1 MAFTSQQNFLASI
14 DGVTANELNRVMD
27 RTLDNYEERKKCIE
41 ETLEG
46 TSFFEEYFTNYYN
59 VNASQ
64 NDYLSLENNV
74 CKVLE
79 NYASY
84 LLNSK
89 DIDDEEAE
97 VYKFYYDESEFRRAV
112 NKDMKYDE
120 KGPEVIDFLLAN
132 QSNYKKAKDQKIT
145 SSDLKRNDYLGDV
158 LRDYQTYIDVLNNSN
173 MQAYRRNRLKGEVQ
187 RDMILSKD
195 ALLRVHGY
203 NLRYF
208 SESTKPNL
216 ELFDFADFNQLKGYS
231 LRVPEDIKDKNH
243 ANIDGLLR
251 MKFNGDFQNDFQ
263 CILYDLEILIEKTK
277 LTDRERECLNYFRNG
292 LTNIKISDILNID
305 KSVVSRSVDRAIKK
319 VNQEAYELQWR

>member
-1 MAFTSQQNFLASI
+1 MAFTSQQNFTANL
-14 DGVTANELNRVMD
+14 DNTNANELNRVMD
-27 RTLDNYEERKKCIE
+27 RTLDNYEERKQCIE
-41 ETLEG
+41 NTLEG
-46 TSFFEEYFTNYYN
+46 TSFFEEYFTDYYN

-89 DIDDEEAE
+89 DIDDEESE
-97 VYKFYYDESEFRRAV
+97 VYKFYYDESEFMRAI
-112 NKDMKYDE
+112 NKDVKYDS
-120 KGPEVIDFLLAN
+120 KGQEVIDFLLAN

-145 SSDLKRNDYLGDV
+145 SSDLKRNDIVGEV
-158 LRDYQTYIDVLNNSN
+158 LRDYQSYVDLLNNSN

-187 RDMILSKD
+187 RDMILAKD

-208 SESTKPNL
+208 SESTRPNL
-216 ELFDFADFNQLKGYS
+216 EVIDLADIMQLKGYS
-231 LRVPEDIKDKNH
+231 FDNVKDPHH
-243 ANIDGLLR
+243 AKVDGLLR

-263 CILYDLEILIEKTK
+263 CILYDVDILIEKTE
-277 LTDRERECLNYFRNG
+277 LTERERECLNYFRNG
-292 LTNIKISDILNID
+292 LTNTKISDIIG
-305 KSVVSRSVDRAIKK
+305 VSSQVIGRTIDRAVNK
-319 VNQEAYELQWR
+319 VSTRAMELQWR

>member
-46 TSFFEEYFTNYYN
+46 TTFFEEYFTDYYN

-89 DIDDEEAE
+89 DIDDEETE
-97 VYKFYYDESEFRRAV
+97 VYKFYYDESEFMRAI
-112 NKDMKYDE
+112 NKDIKYDD
-120 KGPEVIDFLLAN
+120 KGQEVIDFLLAN

-145 SSDLKRNDYLGDV
+145 AADLNRNDVVGEV
-158 LRDYQTYIDVLNNSN
+158 LRDYQSYIDLLNNSN

-216 ELFDFADFNQLKGYS
+216 EVFDFVDFNQLKGYS
-231 LRVPEDIKDKNH
+231 VDGVDPHYSKV
-243 ANIDGLLR
+243 DGLLR

-263 CILYDLEILIEKTK
+263 CILYDLDILIEKTK

-292 LTNIKISDILNID
+292 LTNVKIGDIINITSQ
-305 KSVVSRSVDRAIKK
+305 SVGQSIDSAIKK
-319 VNQEAYELQWR
+319 VNKKAFELQWR

>member
-46 TSFFEEYFTNYYN
+46 TTFFEEYFTDYYN

-89 DIDDEEAE
+89 DIDDEETE
-97 VYKFYYDESEFRRAV
+97 VYKFYYDESEFMRAI
-112 NKDMKYDE
+112 NKDVKYDD
-120 KGPEVIDFLLAN
+120 KGQEVIDFLLAN

-145 SSDLKRNDYLGDV
+145 AADLNRNDYLGEV
-158 LRDYQTYIDVLNNSN
+158 LRDYQTYINVLNNGN

-187 RDMILSKD
+187 RDMILAKD
-195 ALLRVHGY
+195 GLLRVHGY

-216 ELFDFADFNQLKGYS
+216 EVFDFADFNQLKGYTIDGIES
-231 LRVPEDIKDKNH
+231 RYAKV
-243 ANIDGLLR
+243 DGLLR
-251 MKFNGDFQNDFQ
+251 MKFNGDFQYDFQ
-263 CILYDLEILIEKTK
+263 CILYDLDILIEKTK
-277 LTDRERECLNYFRNG
+277 LTERERECLNYFRNG
-292 LTNIKISDILNID
+292 LTNTKISDILGVDHSVISRNI
-305 KSVVSRSVDRAIKK
+305 DRAIKK
-319 VNQEAYELQWR
+319 VNKKAFELQWR

>member
-27 RTLDNYEERKKCIE
+27 RTLDNYDERKACIE
-41 ETLEG
+41 DTLEG
-46 TSFFEEYFTNYYN
+46 TSFFEEYFTDYYN

-89 DIDDEEAE
+89 DIDDEESQQ
-97 VYKFYYDESEFRRAV
+97 YKFYYDESEFMRAI
-112 NKDMKYDE
+112 NKDVKYDD
-120 KGPEVIDFLLAN
+120 KGQEVIDFLLAN

-145 SSDLKRNDYLGDV
+145 AADLNRNDVVGEV
-158 LRDYQTYIDVLNNSN
+158 LRDYKSYIDTLDNSD

-187 RDMILSKD
+187 RDMILAKD
-195 ALLRVHGY
+195 GLLRVHGY

-216 ELFDFADFNQLKGYS
+216 EVFDFADFNQLKGYTIDGIES
-231 LRVPEDIKDKNH
+231 RYAKV
-243 ANIDGLLR
+243 DGLLR
-251 MKFNGDFQNDFQ
+251 MKFNGDFQYDFQ
-263 CILYDLEILIEKTK
+263 CILYDLDILIEKTK
-277 LTDRERECLNYFRNG
+277 LTERERECLNYFRNG
-292 LTNIKISDILNID
+292 LTNTKISDILGVD
-305 KSVVSRSVDRAIKK
+305 HSVISRNVDRAIKK
-319 VNQEAYELQWR
+319 VNKKAFELQWR

>member
-14 DGVTANELNRVMD
+14 DGTTANELNRVMD
-27 RTLDNYEERKKCIE
+27 RTLDNYEERKACIE
-41 ETLEG
+41 DTLEG

-89 DIDDEEAE
+89 DIENEETE
-97 VYKFYYDESEFRRAV
+97 VYKFYYDESEFMRAI
-112 NKDMKYDE
+112 NKDVKYDD
-120 KGPEVIDFLLAN
+120 KGQEVIDFLLAN

-145 SSDLKRNDYLGDV
+145 AADLRRNDYLGEV
-158 LRDYQTYIDVLNNSN
+158 LRDYQTYINVLNNGN

-187 RDMILSKD
+187 RDMILAKD

-208 SESTKPNL
+208 SESTQPNL
-216 ELFDFADFNQLKGYS
+216 EVFDFADFNQLKGYT
-231 LRVPEDIKDKNH
+231 VEGVDPHYTKV
-243 ANIDGLLR
+243 DGLLR

-263 CILYDLEILIEKTK
+263 CILYDLDILIEKTK
-277 LTDRERECLNYFRNG
+277 LTERERECLNYFRNG
-292 LTNIKISDILNID
+292 LTNVKIADIIGVNEKSIRRSID
-305 KSVVSRSVDRAIKK
+305 SAIKK
-319 VNQEAYELQWR
+319 VNKKAFELQWR

>member
-46 TSFFEEYFTNYYN
+46 TTFFEEYFTDYYN

-89 DIDDEEAE
+89 DIDDEESQQ
-97 VYKFYYDESEFRRAV
+97 YKFYYDESEFMRAI
-112 NKDMKYDE
+112 NKDIKYDD
-120 KGPEVIDFLLAN
+120 KGQEVIDFLLAN

-145 SSDLKRNDYLGDV
+145 AADLNRNDVVGEV
-158 LRDYQTYIDVLNNSN
+158 LRDYKSYIDTLDNSD

-187 RDMILSKD
+187 RDMILAKD

-208 SESTKPNL
+208 SESTKPDL
-216 ELFDFADFNQLKGYS
+216 EVFDFADFNQLKGYTMEGVES
-231 LRVPEDIKDKNH
+231 RYAKV
-243 ANIDGLLR
+243 DGLLR

-263 CILYDLEILIEKTK
+263 CILYDLDTLIDKTK
-277 LTDRERECLNYFRNG
+277 LTEKERECLNYFRNG
-292 LTNIKISDILNID
+292 LTNTKISDILGIDHSVISRNI
-305 KSVVSRSVDRAIKK
+305 DRAIKK
-319 VNQEAYELQWR
+319 VNKKAFELQWR

>member
-14 DGVTANELNRVMD
+14 DGVTASELNRVMD
-27 RTLDNYEERKKCIE
+27 RTLDNYNERKACIE
-41 ETLEG
+41 DTLEG
-46 TSFFEEYFTNYYN
+46 TSFFEEYFTDYYN

-74 CKVLE
+74 WKVLE

-89 DIDDEEAE
+89 DIDDEETE
-97 VYKFYYDESEFRRAV
+97 VYKFYYDESEFMRAI
-112 NKDMKYDE
+112 NKDVKYDD

-145 SSDLKRNDYLGDV
+145 AADLRRNDYLGEV
-158 LRDYQTYIDVLNNSN
+158 LRNYQTYIDVLNNGN

-187 RDMILSKD
+187 RDMILAKD
-195 ALLRVHGY
+195 ALLRVYSY

-208 SESTKPNL
+208 SESTQPNL
-216 ELFDFADFNQLKGYS
+216 EVFDFGDFNQLKGYS
-231 LRVPEDIKDKNH
+231 VDGVDPHYSKV
-243 ANIDGLLR
+243 DGLLR

-263 CILYDLEILIEKTK
+263 CILYDLDILIEKTK
-277 LTDRERECLNYFRNG
+277 LTD
-292 LTNIKISDILNID
+292 
-305 KSVVSRSVDRAIKK
+305 
-319 VNQEAYELQWR
+319 

>member
-46 TSFFEEYFTNYYN
+46 TTFFEEYFTDYYN

-89 DIDDEEAE
+89 DIDDEESQQ
-97 VYKFYYDESEFRRAV
+97 YKFYYDETAFRRAV

-173 MQAYRRNRLKGEVQ
+173 MQAYKRNRLKGEVQ

-203 NLRYF
+203 HLRYF

-216 ELFDFADFNQLKGYS
+216 ELFDFADFNQLKGYT
-231 LRVPEDIKDKNH
+231 VEGVDPHYTKV
-243 ANIDGLLR
+243 DGLLR
-251 MKFNGDFQNDFQ
+251 MRFNGDFQDDFQ
-263 CILYDLEILIEKTK
+263 CILYDLDILIEKTK
-277 LTDRERECLNYFRNG
+277 LTERERECLNYFRNG
-292 LTNIKISDILNID
+292 LTNVKIGDIIGVDEKSIRRSID
-305 KSVVSRSVDRAIKK
+305 SAIKK
-319 VNQEAYELQWR
+319 VNKKAFELQWR

>member
-41 ETLEG
+41 STLEG
-46 TSFFEEYFTNYYN
+46 TFFFEEYFTNYYN

-89 DIDDEEAE
+89 DIEDEEAE

-203 NLRYF
+203 QLRYF

-231 LRVPEDIKDKNH
+231 LRVPEDIKDKNY
-243 ANIDGLLR
+243 ANVDGLLR
-251 MKFNGDFQNDFQ
+251 MKFNGDFQHDFQ
-263 CILYDLEILIEKTK
+263 CILYDLDILIEKTK
-277 LTDRERECLNYFRNG
+277 LTERERECLNYFRNA
-292 LTNIKISDILNID
+292 LTNTKIGDILGVSKQAVTQFID
-305 KSVVSRSVDRAIKK
+305 SAIKK
-319 VNQEAYELQWR
+319 VNKKAFELQWR

>member
-14 DGVTANELNRVMD
+14 DGVTANELNKVMD
-27 RTLDNYEERKKCIE
+27 RTLDNYEERKACIE
-41 ETLEG
+41 NTLEG
-46 TSFFEEYFTNYYN
+46 TSFFEEYFTDYYN

-89 DIDDEEAE
+89 DIDDEESQQ
-97 VYKFYYDESEFRRAV
+97 YKFYYDETAFRRAI
-112 NKDMKYDE
+112 NKDMKYDD
-120 KGPEVIDFLLAN
+120 KSPEVIDFLLAN

-145 SSDLKRNDYLGDV
+145 AADLNRSDVVGEV
-158 LRDYQTYIDVLNNSN
+158 LRDYQSYVDLLNNSN

-187 RDMILSKD
+187 RDMILAKD

-216 ELFDFADFNQLKGYS
+216 EVFDFVDFNQLKGYS
-231 LRVPEDIKDKNH
+231 VDGVDPHYSKV
-243 ANIDGLLR
+243 DGLLR
-251 MKFNGDFQNDFQ
+251 MKFNGDFQHDFQ
-263 CILYDLEILIEKTK
+263 CILYDLDILIEKTK
-277 LTDRERECLNYFRNG
+277 LTERERECLNYFRNG
-292 LTNIKISDILNID
+292 LTNVKIGDIINVTSQSVGQSID
-305 KSVVSRSVDRAIKK
+305 SAIKK
-319 VNQEAYELQWR
+319 VNQKAFELQWR

>member
-1 MAFTSQQNFLASI
+1 MAFTSQQNFLESI

-27 RTLDNYEERKKCIE
+27 RTLDNYDERKACIE
-41 ETLEG
+41 NTLAG
-46 TSFFEEYFTNYYN
+46 TSFFEEYFTDYYN

-89 DIDDEEAE
+89 DIDDEESQQ
-97 VYKFYYDESEFRRAV
+97 YKFYYDESEFMRAI
-112 NKDMKYDE
+112 NKDVKYDD
-120 KGPEVIDFLLAN
+120 KGQEVIDFLLAN

-145 SSDLKRNDYLGDV
+145 AADLNRNDVVGEV
-158 LRDYQTYIDVLNNSN
+158 LRDYKSYIDTLDNSD

-187 RDMILSKD
+187 RDMILAKD
-195 ALLRVHGY
+195 GLLRVHGY

-216 ELFDFADFNQLKGYS
+216 EVFDFADFNQLKGYTIDGIES
-231 LRVPEDIKDKNH
+231 RYAKV
-243 ANIDGLLR
+243 DGLLR
-251 MKFNGDFQNDFQ
+251 MKFNGDFQYDFQ
-263 CILYDLEILIEKTK
+263 CILYDLDILIEKTK
-277 LTDRERECLNYFRNG
+277 LTERERECLNYFRNG
-292 LTNIKISDILNID
+292 LTNTKISDILGVD
-305 KSVVSRSVDRAIKK
+305 HSVISRNVDRAIKK
-319 VNQEAYELQWR
+319 VNKKAFELQWR

>member
-14 DGVTANELNRVMD
+14 DGVTANELNRAMD
-27 RTLDNYEERKKCIE
+27 RTLDNYEERKACIE
-41 ETLEG
+41 DTLEG
-46 TSFFEEYFTNYYN
+46 TSFFEEYFTDYYN

-89 DIDDEEAE
+89 DIDDEESQQ
-97 VYKFYYDESEFRRAV
+97 YKFYYDESEFMRAI
-112 NKDMKYDE
+112 NKDVKYDD
-120 KGPEVIDFLLAN
+120 KGQEVIDFLLAN

-145 SSDLKRNDYLGDV
+145 AADLNRNDVVGEV
-158 LRDYQTYIDVLNNSN
+158 LRDYQSYIDLLNNSN

-187 RDMILSKD
+187 RDMILAKD

-208 SESTKPNL
+208 SESTKPDL
-216 ELFDFADFNQLKGYS
+216 EVLDFADFNQLKGYT
-231 LRVPEDIKDKNH
+231 VEGVDPHYTKV
-243 ANIDGLLR
+243 DGLLR

-263 CILYDLEILIEKTK
+263 CILYDLDILIKKTK
-277 LTDRERECLNYFRNG
+277 LTERERECLNYFRNG
-292 LTNIKISDILNID
+292 LTNVKIGDIIGVDEKSIRRSID
-305 KSVVSRSVDRAIKK
+305 SAIKK
-319 VNQEAYELQWR
+319 VNKKAFELQWR

>member
-41 ETLEG
+41 STLEG
-46 TSFFEEYFTNYYN
+46 TYFFEEYFTDYYN

-89 DIDDEEAE
+89 DIDDEESQQ
-97 VYKFYYDESEFRRAV
+97 YKFYYDESTFRRAV

-173 MQAYRRNRLKGEVQ
+173 MQAYKRNRLKGEVQ

-203 NLRYF
+203 QLRYF

-216 ELFDFADFNQLKGYS
+216 ELFDFADFNQLKGYT
-231 LRVPEDIKDKNH
+231 VEGVDPHYTKV
-243 ANIDGLLR
+243 DGLLR
-251 MKFNGDFQNDFQ
+251 MRFNGDFQDDFQ
-263 CILYDLEILIEKTK
+263 CILYDLDILIEKTK
-277 LTDRERECLNYFRNG
+277 LTERERECLNYFRNG
-292 LTNIKISDILNID
+292 LTNVKIGDIIGVDEKSIRRSID
-305 KSVVSRSVDRAIKK
+305 SAIKK
-319 VNQEAYELQWR
+319 VNKKAFELQWR

>member
-41 ETLEG
+41 STLEG

-89 DIDDEEAE
+89 DIDDEETQQ
-97 VYKFYYDESEFRRAV
+97 YKFYYDESTFRRAV
-112 NKDMKYDE
+112 NKDMKYDD
-120 KGPEVIDFLLAN
+120 KSPEVIDFLLAN

-145 SSDLKRNDYLGDV
+145 ATDLKRSDYLGEV
-158 LRDYQTYIDVLNNSN
+158 LRDYQTYIDVLNTSD
-173 MQAYRRNRLKGEVQ
+173 MKVYRRNRLKGEVQ

-216 ELFDFADFNQLKGYS
+216 EVFDFADFNQLKGYS
-231 LRVPEDIKDKNH
+231 VDGVDPHYSKV
-243 ANIDGLLR
+243 DGLLR

-263 CILYDLEILIEKTK
+263 CILYDLDILIEKTK
-277 LTDRERECLNYFRNG
+277 LTERERECLNYFRNG
-292 LTNIKISDILNID
+292 LTNVKTSDIIGVDEKSIRRSID
-305 KSVVSRSVDRAIKK
+305 SAIKK
-319 VNQEAYELQWR
+319 VNKKAFELQWR

>member
-27 RTLDNYEERKKCIE
+27 RTLDNYEKRKKCIE
-41 ETLEG
+41 STLEG
-46 TSFFEEYFTNYYN
+46 TYFFEEYFTDYYN

-89 DIDDEEAE
+89 DIDDEETE
-97 VYKFYYDESEFRRAV
+97 VYKFYYDESEFMRAI
-112 NKDMKYDE
+112 NKDVKYDD

-145 SSDLKRNDYLGDV
+145 AADLNRNDVVGDV
-158 LRDYQTYIDVLNNSN
+158 LRDYQSYIDTLDNSD

-187 RDMILSKD
+187 RDMILAKD

-208 SESTKPNL
+208 SESTKPDL
-216 ELFDFADFNQLKGYS
+216 EVFDFADFNQLKGYTMEGVES
-231 LRVPEDIKDKNH
+231 RYAKV
-243 ANIDGLLR
+243 DGLLR

-263 CILYDLEILIEKTK
+263 CILYDLDTLIDKTK
-277 LTDRERECLNYFRNG
+277 LTEKERECLNYFRNG
-292 LTNIKISDILNID
+292 LTNTKISDILGIDHSVISRNI
-305 KSVVSRSVDRAIKK
+305 DRAIKK
-319 VNQEAYELQWR
+319 VNKKAFELQWR

>member
-41 ETLEG
+41 STLEG

-89 DIDDEEAE
+89 DIDDEESQQ
-97 VYKFYYDESEFRRAV
+97 YKFYYDESEFMRAI
-112 NKDMKYDE
+112 NKDVKYDD
-120 KGPEVIDFLLAN
+120 KGQEVIDFLLAN

-145 SSDLKRNDYLGDV
+145 AADLNRNDVVGDV
-158 LRDYQTYIDVLNNSN
+158 LRDYQSYVDLLNNSN

-187 RDMILSKD
+187 RDMILAKD

-216 ELFDFADFNQLKGYS
+216 ELFDFADFNQLKGYTMDGVES
-231 LRVPEDIKDKNH
+231 RYAKV
-243 ANIDGLLR
+243 DGLLR

-263 CILYDLEILIEKTK
+263 CILYDLDTLIDKTK
-277 LTDRERECLNYFRNG
+277 LTEKERECLNYFRNG
-292 LTNIKISDILNID
+292 LTNTKISDILGID
-305 KSVVSRSVDRAIKK
+305 HSVVSRNIDRAVKK
-319 VNQEAYELQWR
+319 VNKKSFELQWR

>member
-14 DGVTANELNRVMD
+14 DGVTANELNRAMD
-27 RTLDNYEERKKCIE
+27 RTLNNYDERKECIE

-89 DIDDEEAE
+89 DIDDEESQQ
-97 VYKFYYDESEFRRAV
+97 YKFYYDESTFRRAV
-112 NKDMKYDE
+112 NKDMKYDD

-145 SSDLKRNDYLGDV
+145 SSDLKRNDYLGEV
-158 LRDYQTYIDVLNNSN
+158 LRDYQTYIDTLNNSDL
-173 MQAYRRNRLKGEVQ
+173 QAYRRNRLKGEIQ

-195 ALLRVHGY
+195 SLLRVHGY

-208 SESTKPNL
+208 SESTSPNL
-216 ELFDFADFNQLKGYS
+216 EVFDFADFNQLKGYT
-231 LRVPEDIKDKNH
+231 VEGVDPHYTKV
-243 ANIDGLLR
+243 DGLLR
-251 MKFNGDFQNDFQ
+251 MKFNGDFQYDFQ
-263 CILYDLEILIEKTK
+263 CILYDLDILIEKTK
-277 LTDRERECLNYFRNG
+277 LTERERECLNYFRNG
-292 LTNIKISDILNID
+292 LTNVKIGDIINITSQ
-305 KSVVSRSVDRAIKK
+305 SVGQSIDSAIKK
-319 VNQEAYELQWR
+319 VNKKAFELQWR

>member
-27 RTLDNYEERKKCIE
+27 RTLDNYEERKACIE
-41 ETLEG
+41 NTLEG
-46 TSFFEEYFTNYYN
+46 TSFFEEYFTDYYN

-89 DIDDEEAE
+89 DIDDEETQQ
-97 VYKFYYDESEFRRAV
+97 YKFYYDESTFRRAV
-112 NKDMKYDE
+112 NKDIKYDD
-120 KGPEVIDFLLAN
+120 KSPEVIDFLLAN
-132 QSNYKKAKDQKIT
+132 QSNYKKAKDQKII

-158 LRDYQTYIDVLNNSN
+158 LRDYQTYIDVLDNSN

-208 SESTKPNL
+208 SESTKPDL
-216 ELFDFADFNQLKGYS
+216 EVLDFADFNQLKGYT
-231 LRVPEDIKDKNH
+231 VEGVDPHYTKV
-243 ANIDGLLR
+243 DGLLK

-263 CILYDLEILIEKTK
+263 CILYDLDILIKKTK
-277 LTDRERECLNYFRNG
+277 LTERERECLNYFRNG
-292 LTNIKISDILNID
+292 LTNVKIGDIIGVDEKSIRRSID
-305 KSVVSRSVDRAIKK
+305 SAIKK
-319 VNQEAYELQWR
+319 VNKKAFELQWR

>member
-14 DGVTANELNRVMD
+14 DGTTANELNRVMD

-41 ETLEG
+41 STLEG
-46 TSFFEEYFTNYYN
+46 TSFFEEYFTDYYN

-89 DIDDEEAE
+89 DIDDEETQQ
-97 VYKFYYDESEFRRAV
+97 YKFYYDESTFRRAV
-112 NKDMKYDE
+112 NKDIKYDD
-120 KGPEVIDFLLAN
+120 KSPEVIDFLLAN
-132 QSNYKKAKDQKIT
+132 QSNYKKAKDQKII

-158 LRDYQTYIDVLNNSN
+158 LRDYQTYIDVLDNSN

-208 SESTKPNL
+208 SESTKPDL
-216 ELFDFADFNQLKGYS
+216 EVLDFADFNQLKGYT
-231 LRVPEDIKDKNH
+231 VEGVDPHYTKV
-243 ANIDGLLR
+243 DGLLK

-263 CILYDLEILIEKTK
+263 CILYDLDILIKKTK
-277 LTDRERECLNYFRNG
+277 LTERERECLNYFRNG
-292 LTNIKISDILNID
+292 LTNVKIGDIIGVDEKSIRRSID
-305 KSVVSRSVDRAIKK
+305 SAIKK
-319 VNQEAYELQWR
+319 VNKKAFELQWR

>member
-27 RTLDNYEERKKCIE
+27 RKLDNYDERKECIE
-41 ETLEG
+41 NTLEG
-46 TSFFEEYFTNYYN
+46 TSFFEEYFTDYYN

-89 DIDDEEAE
+89 DIDDEESQQ
-97 VYKFYYDESEFRRAV
+97 YKFYYDESEFMRAI
-112 NKDMKYDE
+112 NKDVKYDD
-120 KGPEVIDFLLAN
+120 KGQEVIDFLLAN

-145 SSDLKRNDYLGDV
+145 AADLNRSDVVGEV
-158 LRDYQTYIDVLNNSN
+158 LRDYQSYVDLLNNSN

-187 RDMILSKD
+187 RDMILAKD

-216 ELFDFADFNQLKGYS
+216 ELFDFADFNQLKGYTVDGVDPHYS
-231 LRVPEDIKDKNH
+231 KV
-243 ANIDGLLR
+243 DGLLR

-263 CILYDLEILIEKTK
+263 CILYDLDILIEKTK
-277 LTDRERECLNYFRNG
+277 LTDREKECLNYFRNG
-292 LTNIKISDILNID
+292 LTNTKIGDIIGITESTTRENI
-305 KSVVSRSVDRAIKK
+305 DRAIKK
-319 VNQEAYELQWR
+319 VNKKAFELQWR

>member
-46 TSFFEEYFTNYYN
+46 TTFFEEYFTDYYN

-89 DIDDEEAE
+89 DIDDEETE
-97 VYKFYYDESEFRRAV
+97 VYKFYYDESEFMRAI
-112 NKDMKYDE
+112 NKDVKYDE

-216 ELFDFADFNQLKGYS
+216 EVFDFVDFNQLKGYS
-231 LRVPEDIKDKNH
+231 VDGVDPHYSKV
-243 ANIDGLLR
+243 DGLLR

-263 CILYDLEILIEKTK
+263 CILYDLDILIEKTK

-292 LTNIKISDILNID
+292 LTNVKIGDIINITSQ
-305 KSVVSRSVDRAIKK
+305 SVGQSIDSAIKK
-319 VNQEAYELQWR
+319 VNKKAFELQWR

>member
-46 TSFFEEYFTNYYN
+46 TTFFEEYFTDYYN

-89 DIDDEEAE
+89 DIDDEESQQ
-97 VYKFYYDESEFRRAV
+97 YKFYYDESEFMRAI
-112 NKDMKYDE
+112 NKDIKYDD
-120 KGPEVIDFLLAN
+120 KGQEVIDFLLAN

-145 SSDLKRNDYLGDV
+145 AADLNRNDVVGEV
-158 LRDYQTYIDVLNNSN
+158 LRDYKSYIDTLDNSD
-173 MQAYRRNRLKGEVQ
+173 MQAYRRNRIKGEVQ
-187 RDMILSKD
+187 RDMILAKD

-216 ELFDFADFNQLKGYS
+216 EVFDFVDFNQLKGYS
-231 LRVPEDIKDKNH
+231 VDGVDPHYSKV
-243 ANIDGLLR
+243 DGLLR

-263 CILYDLEILIEKTK
+263 CILYDLDILIEKTK

-292 LTNIKISDILNID
+292 LTNVKIGDIINITSQ
-305 KSVVSRSVDRAIKK
+305 SVGQSIDSAIKK
-319 VNQEAYELQWR
+319 VNKKAFELQWR

>member
-27 RTLDNYEERKKCIE
+27 RTLDNYDERKKCIE
-41 ETLEG
+41 NTLEG
-46 TSFFEEYFTNYYN
+46 TSFFEEYFTDYYN

-89 DIDDEEAE
+89 DIDDEESQQ
-97 VYKFYYDESEFRRAV
+97 YKFYYDESEFMRAI
-112 NKDMKYDE
+112 NKDVKYDD
-120 KGPEVIDFLLAN
+120 KGQEVIDFLLAN

-145 SSDLKRNDYLGDV
+145 VADLNRNDVVGEV
-158 LRDYQTYIDVLNNSN
+158 LRDYKSYIDTLDNSD
-173 MQAYRRNRLKGEVQ
+173 MQAYRRNRIKGEVQ
-187 RDMILSKD
+187 RDMILAKD
-195 ALLRVHGY
+195 ALLKVHGY

-208 SESTKPNL
+208 SESTQPNL
-216 ELFDFADFNQLKGYS
+216 EVFDFADFNQLKGYTVDGVDPHYS
-231 LRVPEDIKDKNH
+231 KV
-243 ANIDGLLR
+243 DGLLR

-263 CILYDLEILIEKTK
+263 CILYDLDILIEKTK
-277 LTDRERECLNYFRNG
+277 LTKREKECLNYFRNG
-292 LTNIKISDILNID
+292 LTNTKIGDIIGIAESTTRENI
-305 KSVVSRSVDRAIKK
+305 DRAIKK
-319 VNQEAYELQWR
+319 VNKKAFELQWR

>member
-27 RTLDNYEERKKCIE
+27 RTLDNYDERKACIE
-41 ETLEG
+41 NTLEG
-46 TSFFEEYFTNYYN
+46 TSFFEEYFTDYYN

-89 DIDDEEAE
+89 DIDDEETQQ
-97 VYKFYYDESEFRRAV
+97 YKFYYDESEFMRAI
-112 NKDMKYDE
+112 NKDIKYDD
-120 KGPEVIDFLLAN
+120 KGQEVIDFLLAN

-145 SSDLKRNDYLGDV
+145 ASDLNRNDVVGEV
-158 LRDYQTYIDVLNNSN
+158 LRDYKSYIDTLDNSD
-173 MQAYRRNRLKGEVQ
+173 MQAYRRNRIKGEVQ
-187 RDMILSKD
+187 RDMILAKD

-208 SESTKPNL
+208 SESTQPNL

-231 LRVPEDIKDKNH
+231 VDGVDPHYSKV
-243 ANIDGLLR
+243 DGLLR

-263 CILYDLEILIEKTK
+263 CILYDLDILIEKTK

-292 LTNIKISDILNID
+292 LTNVKIGDIINITSQ
-305 KSVVSRSVDRAIKK
+305 SVGQSIDSAIKK
-319 VNQEAYELQWR
+319 VNKKAFELQWR

>member
-14 DGVTANELNRVMD
+14 DGMTANELNRVMD

-41 ETLEG
+41 STLKG
-46 TSFFEEYFTNYYN
+46 TSFFEEYFTEYYN

-89 DIDDEEAE
+89 DIEDEESQQ
-97 VYKFYYDESEFRRAV
+97 YKFYYDESTFRRAV

-203 NLRYF
+203 QLRYF

-216 ELFDFADFNQLKGYS
+216 ELFDFADFNQLKGYT
-231 LRVPEDIKDKNH
+231 VEGVDPHYTKV
-243 ANIDGLLR
+243 DGLLR

-263 CILYDLEILIEKTK
+263 CILYDLDILIKKTK
-277 LTDRERECLNYFRNG
+277 LTERERECLNYFRNG
-292 LTNIKISDILNID
+292 LTNVKIGDIIGVDEKSIRRSID
-305 KSVVSRSVDRAIKK
+305 SAIKK
-319 VNQEAYELQWR
+319 VNKKAYELQWR

>member
-46 TSFFEEYFTNYYN
+46 TTFFEEYFTDYYN

-89 DIDDEEAE
+89 DIDDEETQQ
-97 VYKFYYDESEFRRAV
+97 YKFYYDESEFMRAI
-112 NKDMKYDE
+112 NKDIKYDD
-120 KGPEVIDFLLAN
+120 KGQEVIDFLLAN

-145 SSDLKRNDYLGDV
+145 AADLNRNDVVGEV
-158 LRDYQTYIDVLNNSN
+158 LRDYKSYIDTLDNSD
-173 MQAYRRNRLKGEVQ
+173 MQAYRRNRIKGEVQ
-187 RDMILSKD
+187 RDMILAKD

-208 SESTKPNL
+208 SESTQPNL

-231 LRVPEDIKDKNH
+231 VDGVDPHYSKV
-243 ANIDGLLR
+243 DGLLR

-263 CILYDLEILIEKTK
+263 CILYDLDILIEKTK

-292 LTNIKISDILNID
+292 LTNVKIGDIINITSQ
-305 KSVVSRSVDRAIKK
+305 SVGQSIDSAIKK
-319 VNQEAYELQWR
+319 VNKKAFELQWR

>member
-41 ETLEG
+41 STLEG

-89 DIDDEEAE
+89 DIEDEETE

-203 NLRYF
+203 QLRYF

-216 ELFDFADFNQLKGYS
+216 ELFDFADFNQLKGYT
-231 LRVPEDIKDKNH
+231 VEGVDPHYTKV
-243 ANIDGLLR
+243 DGLLR
-251 MKFNGDFQNDFQ
+251 MKFNGDFQYDFQ
-263 CILYDLEILIEKTK
+263 CILYDLDILIEKTK
-277 LTDRERECLNYFRNG
+277 LTERERECLNYFRNG
-292 LTNIKISDILNID
+292 LTNVKIGDIINITSQ
-305 KSVVSRSVDRAIKK
+305 SVGQSIDSAIKK
-319 VNQEAYELQWR
+319 VNKKAYELQWR

>member
-14 DGVTANELNRVMD
+14 DGTNANELNRVMD

-41 ETLEG
+41 STLEG

-89 DIDDEEAE
+89 DIEDEETE

-120 KGPEVIDFLLAN
+120 KGPEVIDFLLVN

-203 NLRYF
+203 QLRYF

-216 ELFDFADFNQLKGYS
+216 ELFDFADFNQLKGYTF
-231 LRVPEDIKDKNH
+231 EDMEARH
-243 ANIDGLLR
+243 AKVDGLLR

-263 CILYDLEILIEKTK
+263 YILYDLDTLIKKTK
-277 LTDRERECLNYFRNG
+277 LTDRERDCLNYFRNG
-292 LTNIKISDILNID
+292 LTNTKIGDMLDIRHNTVSETID
-305 KSVVSRSVDRAIKK
+305 RTIKK
-319 VNQEAYELQWR
+319 VNKKAFELQWR

>member
-14 DGVTANELNRVMD
+14 DGTTANELNRVMD

-41 ETLEG
+41 STLEG
-46 TSFFEEYFTNYYN
+46 TTFFEEYFTDYYN

-89 DIDDEEAE
+89 DIDDEETE
-97 VYKFYYDESEFRRAV
+97 VYKFYYDESEFMRAI
-112 NKDMKYDE
+112 NKDVKYDD
-120 KGPEVIDFLLAN
+120 KGQEVIDFLLAN

-145 SSDLKRNDYLGDV
+145 AADLNRNDVVGEV
-158 LRDYQTYIDVLNNSN
+158 LRDYQSYIDLLNNSN

-216 ELFDFADFNQLKGYS
+216 EVFDFVDFNQLKGYS
-231 LRVPEDIKDKNH
+231 VDGVDPHYSKV
-243 ANIDGLLR
+243 DGLLR

-263 CILYDLEILIEKTK
+263 CILYDLDILIEKTK

-292 LTNIKISDILNID
+292 LTNVKIGDIINITSQ
-305 KSVVSRSVDRAIKK
+305 SVGQSIDSAIKK
-319 VNQEAYELQWR
+319 VNKKAFELQWR

>member
-27 RTLDNYEERKKCIE
+27 RTLDNYDERKKCIE
-41 ETLEG
+41 YALEG
-46 TSFFEEYFTNYYN
+46 TTFFEEYFTDYYN

-89 DIDDEEAE
+89 DIDDEETQQ
-97 VYKFYYDESEFRRAV
+97 YKFYYDESEFMRAI
-112 NKDMKYDE
+112 NKDIKYDD
-120 KGPEVIDFLLAN
+120 KGQEVIDFLLAN

-145 SSDLKRNDYLGDV
+145 AADLNRNDVVGEV
-158 LRDYQTYIDVLNNSN
+158 LRDYKSYIDTLDNSD
-173 MQAYRRNRLKGEVQ
+173 MQAYRRNRIKGEVQ
-187 RDMILSKD
+187 RDMILAKD

-208 SESTKPNL
+208 SESTQPNL

-231 LRVPEDIKDKNH
+231 VDGVDPHYSKV
-243 ANIDGLLR
+243 DGLLR

-263 CILYDLEILIEKTK
+263 CILYDLDILIEKTK

-292 LTNIKISDILNID
+292 LTNVKIGDIINITSQ
-305 KSVVSRSVDRAIKK
+305 SVGQSIDSAIKK
-319 VNQEAYELQWR
+319 VNKKAFELQWR

>member
-41 ETLEG
+41 STLEG
-46 TSFFEEYFTNYYN
+46 TSFFEEYFTDYYN

-89 DIDDEEAE
+89 DIDDEESQQ
-97 VYKFYYDESEFRRAV
+97 YKFYYDESEFMRAI
-112 NKDMKYDE
+112 NKDIKYDD
-120 KGPEVIDFLLAN
+120 KGQEVIDFLLAN

-145 SSDLKRNDYLGDV
+145 AADLNRNDVVGEV
-158 LRDYQTYIDVLNNSN
+158 LRDYKSYIDTLDNSD
-173 MQAYRRNRLKGEVQ
+173 MQAYRRNRIKGEVQ
-187 RDMILSKD
+187 RDTILAKD

-216 ELFDFADFNQLKGYS
+216 EVFDFVDFNQLKGYS
-231 LRVPEDIKDKNH
+231 VDGVDPHYSKV
-243 ANIDGLLR
+243 DGLLR

-263 CILYDLEILIEKTK
+263 CILYDLDILIEKTK

-292 LTNIKISDILNID
+292 LTNVKIGDIINITSQ
-305 KSVVSRSVDRAIKK
+305 SVGQSIDSAIKK
-319 VNQEAYELQWR
+319 VNKKAFELQWR

>member
-27 RTLDNYEERKKCIE
+27 RTLDNFNDRLECIDN
-41 ETLEG
+41 TLEG
-46 TSFFEEYFTNYYN
+46 TSFFEEYFTDYYN

-89 DIDDEEAE
+89 DIDEEE
-97 VYKFYYDESEFRRAV
+97 TQQYKFYYDESEFMRAL
-112 NKDMKYDE
+112 NKDVKYDD
-120 KGPEVIDFLLAN
+120 KGQEVIDFLLAN

-145 SSDLKRNDYLGDV
+145 TSDLKRNDYMGEV
-158 LRDYQTYIDVLNNSN
+158 LRDYKNYINTLENSD
-173 MQAYRRNRLKGEVQ
+173 MKAYRRNRIKGEVQ
-187 RDMILSKD
+187 RDMILAKD

-208 SESTKPNL
+208 SESTQPNL
-216 ELFDFADFNQLKGYS
+216 EVVDFVDFNQLKGYS

-263 CILYDLEILIEKTK
+263 CILYDLDILIEKTK
-277 LTDRERECLNYFRNG
+277 LTNRERECLNYFRNG
-292 LTNIKISDILNID
+292 LTNTKIGDILGIAESTTRENI
-305 KSVVSRSVDRAIKK
+305 DRAIKK
-319 VNQEAYELQWR
+319 VNKKAFELQWR

>member
-41 ETLEG
+41 STLEG
-46 TSFFEEYFTNYYN
+46 TTFFEEYFTDYYN

-89 DIDDEEAE
+89 DIDDEETE
-97 VYKFYYDESEFRRAV
+97 VYKFYYDESEFMRAI
-112 NKDMKYDE
+112 NKDVKYDD
-120 KGPEVIDFLLAN
+120 KGQEVIDFLLAN

-145 SSDLKRNDYLGDV
+145 AADLNRNDVVGEV
-158 LRDYQTYIDVLNNSN
+158 LRDYQSYIDLLNNSN

-216 ELFDFADFNQLKGYS
+216 EVFDFVDFNQLKGYS
-231 LRVPEDIKDKNH
+231 VDGVDPHYSKV
-243 ANIDGLLR
+243 DGLLR

-263 CILYDLEILIEKTK
+263 CILYDLDILIEKTK

-292 LTNIKISDILNID
+292 LTNVKIGDIINITSQ
-305 KSVVSRSVDRAIKK
+305 SVGQSIDSAIKK
-319 VNQEAYELQWR
+319 VNKKAFELQWR

>member
-27 RTLDNYEERKKCIE
+27 RTLDNYEERKACIE
-41 ETLEG
+41 NTLEG
-46 TSFFEEYFTNYYN
+46 TSFFEEYFTDYYN

-89 DIDDEEAE
+89 DIDDEETQQ
-97 VYKFYYDESEFRRAV
+97 YKFYYDESEFMRAI
-112 NKDMKYDE
+112 NKDIKYDD
-120 KGPEVIDFLLAN
+120 KGQEVIDFLLAN

-145 SSDLKRNDYLGDV
+145 AADLNRNDVVGYV
-158 LRDYQTYIDVLNNSN
+158 LRDYQSYIDTLDNSD

-187 RDMILSKD
+187 RDMILAKD

-208 SESTKPNL
+208 SESTKPDL
-216 ELFDFADFNQLKGYS
+216 EVFDFADFNQLKGYTMEGVES
-231 LRVPEDIKDKNH
+231 RYAKV
-243 ANIDGLLR
+243 DGLLR

-263 CILYDLEILIEKTK
+263 CILYDLDTLIDKTK
-277 LTDRERECLNYFRNG
+277 LTEKERECLNYFRNG
-292 LTNIKISDILNID
+292 LTNTKISDILGIDHSVISRNI
-305 KSVVSRSVDRAIKK
+305 DRAIKK
-319 VNQEAYELQWR
+319 VNKKAFELQWR

>member
-27 RTLDNYEERKKCIE
+27 RTLDNYDERKACIE
-41 ETLEG
+41 NTLEG
-46 TSFFEEYFTNYYN
+46 TSFFEEYFTDYYN

-89 DIDDEEAE
+89 DINDEETQQ
-97 VYKFYYDESEFRRAV
+97 YKFYYDESEFMRAI
-112 NKDMKYDE
+112 NKDVKYDD
-120 KGPEVIDFLLAN
+120 KGQEVIDFLLAN

-145 SSDLKRNDYLGDV
+145 VADLNRNDVVGDV
-158 LRDYQTYIDVLNNSN
+158 LRDYQSYIDLLNNSN

-187 RDMILSKD
+187 RDMILAKD

-208 SESTKPNL
+208 SESTKPDL
-216 ELFDFADFNQLKGYS
+216 EVFDFADFNQLKGYTMEGVES
-231 LRVPEDIKDKNH
+231 RYAKV
-243 ANIDGLLR
+243 DGLLR

-263 CILYDLEILIEKTK
+263 CILYDLDTLIDKTK
-277 LTDRERECLNYFRNG
+277 LTEKERECLNYFRNG
-292 LTNIKISDILNID
+292 LTNTKISDILGIDHSVISRNI
-305 KSVVSRSVDRAIKK
+305 DRAIKK
-319 VNQEAYELQWR
+319 VNKKAFELQWR

>member
-46 TSFFEEYFTNYYN
+46 TSFFEEYFTDYYN

-89 DIDDEEAE
+89 DIEDEESQQ
-97 VYKFYYDESEFRRAV
+97 YKFYYDESEFMRAI
-112 NKDMKYDE
+112 NKDVKYDD
-120 KGPEVIDFLLAN
+120 KGQEVIDFLLAN

-145 SSDLKRNDYLGDV
+145 AADLNRNDVVGEV
-158 LRDYQTYIDVLNNSN
+158 LRDYQSYIDLLNNSN

-216 ELFDFADFNQLKGYS
+216 EVFDFADFNQLKGYS
-231 LRVPEDIKDKNH
+231 VDGVDPHYSKV
-243 ANIDGLLR
+243 DGLLR

-263 CILYDLEILIEKTK
+263 CILYDLDILIEKTK
-277 LTDRERECLNYFRNG
+277 LTERERECLNYFRDG
-292 LTNIKISDILNID
+292 LTNVKIGDIIGVTSQ
-305 KSVVSRSVDRAIKK
+305 SVGQSVDSAIKK
-319 VNQEAYELQWR
+319 VNKKAFELQWR